1 VIGVGTDNRAGDC
14 LQELMLANASVDAAV
29 LASVDG
35 FCLASVGLA
44 DGTESAAAAM
54 AAAALALGQQILLT
68 RAESGTS
75 PIREFVLRSADQD
88 VALYRV
94 SHHAA
99 LAVFAQG
106 GSNIAMLHLHVR
118 RILPSL
124 MSMPVTRITAS

>member
-1 VIGVGTDNRAGDC
+1 MSGLGTHHRAGDS
-14 LQELMLANASVDAAV
+14 LKELVLAFPSVDAAV

-54 AAAALALGQQILLT
+54 AAAALALGQQILG
-68 RAESGTS
+68 ADTS
-75 PIREFVLRSADQD
+75 AINEFVLRSADGD

-99 LAVFAQG
+99 LAVYAKG
-106 GSNIAMLHLHVR
+106 GSNIGMLHLHVR
-118 RILPSL
+118 RMLPDL
-124 MSMPVTRITAS
+124 MSAFAPSTPSTQ